1 MTEMTAL
8 EQKRKLKI
16 EEQQAQEVVL
26 EEQIPKPVG
35 YKILIALPNIE
46 ETYGE
51 SGLLKSEKTMRDE
64 YILSMIGL
72 VLDMG
77 EQAYSDTDRFPT
89 GPWCERGNYVMFR
102 ANSGTR
108 FRVGKQEYRLIND
121 DSVEAVVDDPSKV
134 TRA

>member
-35 YKILIALPNIE
+35 YRILIALPNIE

-108 FRVGKQEYRLIND
+108 FKVGKQEYRLIND

>member
-35 YKILIALPNIE
+35 YRILIALPNIE

-108 FRVGKQEYRLIND
+108 FKVGKQEYRLIND
-121 DSVEAVVDDPSKV
+121 DSIEAVVDDPSKI

>member
-35 YKILIALPNIE
+35 YRILIALPNIE